1 MNPKE
6 FLKNISPFKFR
17 ASITM
22 VYANVRLYG
31 WPATLSKIVRR
42 LTVSNNF
49 YRQYL
54 QGLERLEIDT
64 VDNGSL
70 LFSTPRILVVGALDL
85 PQCKKYRVLQ
95 KVEYFESVGWACSYA
110 HYLDEPRV
118 ISNLQISTA
127 LIIYRMPSIP
137 LLDDYLYEAKR
148 LGIKTYYDID
158 DPIFNQSVYSDNTN
172 LKHLDPSER
181 THLLSDAVR
190 YREAMTKVDAL
201 ILSTNY
207 LKILAAN
214 EFGKP
219 VFLWRNLA
227 DSSTLSMVK
236 ECRKARDDKQTDSFV
251 IGYASGSRAHDE
263 DFSVVSKA
271 LSTILSLNEHVSLR
285 VLGHVVIP
293 PELQIF
299 ENRIESQPFSGYLQ
313 YLQALSQTDVSIV
326 PLTKDRFNECKS
338 AIRYI
343 EASLCEVPTIAS
355 SVGQFS
361 GIIAD
366 GEDGYLADST
376 EEWISKLIAL
386 VDDREMRLAMGVKSR
401 EKVIMQHTITA
412 EGAIDRETADQFLVS
427 NE

>member
-1 MNPKE
+1 
-6 FLKNISPFKFR
+6 
-17 ASITM
+17 M
-22 VYANVRLYG
+22 VSANVKLYG

-54 QGLERLEIDT
+54 QGLERLEIDS

-70 LFSTPRILVVGALDL
+70 LFSRPRILVVGALDL

-172 LKHLDPSER
+172 LKHLDPNER
-181 THLLSDAVR
+181 THLLSDAVL

-207 LKILAAN
+207 LKILAAS
-214 EFGKP
+214 EFDKP

-236 ECRKARDDKQTDSFV
+236 ECRNARDNNQTDSFV

-263 DFSVVSKA
+263 DFSVVSKV

-293 PELQIF
+293 LELQTF

-361 GIIAD
+361 EIIAD

-376 EEWISKLIAL
+376 EEWVSKLTTL
-386 VDDREMRLAMGVKSR
+386 LNDREMRLAMGVKSR
-401 EKVIMQHTITA
+401 EKVMMQHTITA
-412 EGAIDRETADQFLVS
+412 EGAVDRETADQFLVS

>member
-1 MNPKE
+1 M
-6 FLKNISPFKFR
+6 
-17 ASITM
+17 AM
-22 VYANVRLYG
+22 VSANVKLYG
-31 WPATLSKIVRR
+31 WPATLSKIFSR
-42 LTVSNNF
+42 LTVSNDF

-54 QGLERLEIDT
+54 RGLERLEIDT
-64 VDNGSL
+64 VDKGGL
-70 LFSTPRILVVGALDL
+70 LFSTPSILVIGALDL

-95 KVEYFESVGWACSYA
+95 KVEYFESVGWACRYA

-118 ISNLQISTA
+118 ISSLQISTA

-158 DPIFNQSVYSDNTN
+158 DPIFNQRVYSDNAN
-172 LKHLDPSER
+172 LKHLDPNER

-201 ILSTNY
+201 ILSTNH
-207 LKILAAN
+207 LKNLAAS

-227 DSSTLSMVK
+227 DSSTLSMLK
-236 ECRKARDDKQTDSFV
+236 ECQNVRDDNQTDSFV

-293 PELQIF
+293 PELQVF
-299 ENRIESQPFSGYLQ
+299 EGRIESQPFSGYLQ
-313 YLQALSQTDVSIV
+313 YLQALSQTDVNIV

-343 EASLCEVPTIAS
+343 EASLCEIPTLAS

-361 GIIAD
+361 EMIAD

-376 EEWISKLIAL
+376 EEWVSKLKAL
-386 VDDREMRLAMGVKSR
+386 IGDREMRLTMGVKSR
-401 EKVIMQHTITA
+401 EKVMMLHTITA
-412 EGAIDRETADQFLVS
+412 EGAIDRETTDQFLVS